1 MKKKLASK
9 VIAGVLT
16 SAMVLGMA
24 ACGND
29 NQGNSSENSSGN
41 SQSSTPD
48 SGSSATTPEN
58 SGSASSENPGGGD
71 SANTPISITVSL
83 PGDNVLAE
91 EGTDEH
97 YLKLISEINAYANVN
112 ASFDIRLESTYSKQ
126 LVLRYAAQDVA
137 DVMRIYTD
145 AVFWSACVGGGTY
158 TVDEPEFDANGDPV
172 MVDELD
178 ENGQPKKDENGNVI
192 QVQKTNPVEVT
203 VSDGLFW
210 DLTDYIDDY
219 DNLKTIP
226 EATRAAASYNGRMYF
241 IPLSRTLAR
250 NGVGF
255 RKDWCEKLNL
265 AFWNKIEA
273 GEDPT
278 WDDFYDMLYAFT
290 YNDPDGNGLNDTCG
304 LLLDQ
309 WMGQDMW
316 NNVGVWFGAPNEWG
330 IDENGDLV
338 YKLMTDEYKAMLKAA
353 RQLYED
359 GLINDGSQ
367 SGVPAWYE
375 LGPGKSRNELQKSL
389 GGASIQNLDYMRKI
403 ETTLEK
409 DGVGGATED
418 APIFWLN
425 GYVTT
430 ESGNYEPHCY
440 PTSGFSGGLAITK
453 KNIKTEEQLKQV
465 LQFINDMADGE
476 AMNLIEYGWEG
487 ETYEIDED
495 GYVKLWLEN
504 DEEAKAKLE
513 AAGVADT
520 KYRNGFNQIICYYT
534 AEENARPVE
543 TAPAT
548 GAIQIRENELY
559 EADIPLTVPNY
570 GASFYQTKTYV
581 NDGAAL
587 DAIIYGTDQL
597 TEGSRG
603 CQLAYIMGE
612 IDDAG
617 LEAAINQW
625 WAAGGEQWTKEINE
639 AYHAAGN

>member
-24 ACGND
+24 ACGDTNS
-29 NQGNSSENSSGN
+29 GNSSENSTN
-41 SQSSTPD
+41 NNQSSTP
-48 SGSSATTPEN
+48 SSSTNTESSGGSSSETP
-58 SGSASSENPGGGD
+58 SSGGD
-71 SANTPISITVSL
+71 SNAPMSISVSL
-83 PGDNVLAE
+83 PGNNTLAE

-97 YLKLISEINAYANVN
+97 YLKLVADIGAYTNMDV
-112 ASFDIRLESTYSKQ
+112 SFDIRAEATYAGQ
-126 LVLRYAAQDVA
+126 LVLRYAAQDVT

-145 AVFWSACVGGGTY
+145 AVFWSACVGGGVY
-158 TVDEPEFDANGDPV
+158 TVDEPQFDANGDPI
-172 MVDELD
+172 MVDDLD
-178 ENGQPKKDENGNVI
+178 ENGQPKKDESGKVI
-192 QVQKTNPVEVT
+192 QVQQTKPIEVT

-241 IPLSRTLAR
+241 VPLSRTLAR
-250 NGVGF
+250 NGMGF

-265 AFWNKIEA
+265 AFWNKVEA
-273 GEDPT
+273 GENPT
-278 WDDFYDMLYAFT
+278 WQDFYDMLYAFT
-290 YNDPDGNGLNDTCG
+290 YNDPDGNGINDTCG

-309 WMGQDMW
+309 WMGKDMW

-353 RQLYED
+353 RQLYSD

-367 SGVPAWYE
+367 SGVTPWYE
-375 LGPGKSRNELQKSL
+375 IKPGSARNKLQESQ
-389 GGASIQNLDYMRKI
+389 GGANVQTLDTMRKI
-403 ETTLEK
+403 ETTFETN
-409 DGVGGATED
+409 GIGGATAEE
-418 APIFWLN
+418 PIWWLN
-425 GYVTT
+425 GCVLT
-430 ESGNYEPHCY
+430 EEGNMEPHCY
-440 PTSGFSGGLAITK
+440 PTDGFAGGLAITK
-453 KNIKTEEQLKQV
+453 KNIQTEEQLRRV
-465 LQFINDMADGE
+465 LQFLNDMSDGE
-476 AMNLIEYGWEG
+476 AINLVEYGWEG
-487 ETYEIDED
+487 ETYELDSD
-495 GYVKLWLEN
+495 GYVTLWLEG
-504 DEEAKAKLE
+504 DEAQKAKLE

-520 KYRNGFNQIICYYT
+520 KYRNGFNQIISYFT
-534 AEENARPVE
+534 AEENARPVT

-548 GAIQIRENELY
+548 GAIQLRETELY

-570 GASFYQTKTYV
+570 GASFYQTKTYA

-639 AYHAAGN
+639 AYHKAGN

>member
-1 MKKKLASK
+1 MKKRLASK

-29 NQGNSSENSSGN
+29 NSGNSSENSASN
-41 SQSSTPD
+41 NQSSTP
-48 SGSSATTPEN
+48 SSSTNTESSGGSSSETPS
-58 SGSASSENPGGGD
+58 SGDD
-71 SANTPISITVSL
+71 SNAPMSISVSL
-83 PGDNVLAE
+83 PGNNTLAE

-97 YLKLISEINAYANVN
+97 YLKLVSDIGAYTNMDV
-112 ASFDIRLESTYSKQ
+112 SFDIRAEATYAGQ

-158 TVDEPEFDANGDPV
+158 TVDEPQFDANGEPI
-172 MVDELD
+172 MVDDLD
-178 ENGQPKKDENGNVI
+178 ENGQPKKDDAGNVI
-192 QVQKTNPVEVT
+192 QVQKTEPVEVT

-226 EATRAAASYNGRMYF
+226 AATRASASYNGRMYF

-250 NGVGF
+250 NGMGF

-265 AFWNKIEA
+265 AFWNKVEA
-273 GEDPT
+273 GENPT
-278 WDDFYDMLYAFT
+278 WQDFYDMLYAFT
-290 YNDPDGNGLNDTCG
+290 YNDPDGNGINDTCG

-309 WMGQDMW
+309 WMGKDMW

-353 RQLYED
+353 RQLYQD

-367 SGVPAWYE
+367 SGVTPWYE
-375 LGPGKSRNELQKSL
+375 IGPGSARNRLQESQ
-389 GGASIQNLDYMRKI
+389 GGANVQTLDTMRKI
-403 ETTLEK
+403 ETTFETN
-409 DGVGGATED
+409 GIGGATEQE
-418 APIFWLN
+418 PIWWLN
-425 GYVTT
+425 GCILT
-430 ESGNYEPHCY
+430 EEGNMEPHCY
-440 PTSGFSGGLAITK
+440 PTDGFSGGLAITK
-453 KNIKTEEQLKQV
+453 KNVQTEEQLRRV
-465 LQFINDMADGE
+465 LQFLNDMSDGE
-476 AMNLIEYGWEG
+476 AINLIEYGWEG
-487 ETYEIDED
+487 ETYELDSD
-495 GYVKLWLEN
+495 GYVTLWLEG
-504 DEEAKAKLE
+504 DEEQKAKLE

-520 KYRNGFNQIICYYT
+520 KYRNGFNQIISYFT
-534 AEENARPVE
+534 AEENARPVT

-548 GAIQIRENELY
+548 GAIQVRENELY

-597 TEGSRG
+597 TEGNRG

>member
-29 NQGNSSENSSGN
+29 NQGSSSDNSSNSN
-41 SQSSTPD
+41 QSSTP
-48 SGSSATTPEN
+48 SGSTTPEN
-58 SGSASSENPGGGD
+58 SGDSSSGETPSSGGD
-71 SANTPISITVSL
+71 SSAPMSISVSL
-83 PGDNVLAE
+83 PGNNTLAE

-97 YLKLISEINAYANVN
+97 YLKLVADINAYTNMDVTY
-112 ASFDIRLESTYSKQ
+112 DIRAEATYSGQ
-126 LVLRYAAQDVA
+126 LVLRYAAQDVS

-158 TVDEPEFDANGDPV
+158 TVDEPQFDANGEPI
-172 MVDELD
+172 MVDDLD

-192 QVQKTNPVEVT
+192 QVQQTKPVEVT

-219 DNLKTIP
+219 DNLATIP

-250 NGVGF
+250 NGMGF

-273 GEDPT
+273 GEAPT

-290 YNDPDGNGLNDTCG
+290 YNDPDGNGINDTCG

-309 WMGQDMW
+309 WMGKDMW

-353 RQLYED
+353 RQLYQD

-367 SGVPAWYE
+367 SGVTPWYE
-375 LGPGKSRNELQKSL
+375 IKPGSARNQLQESR
-389 GGASIQNLDYMRKI
+389 GGAGIQTLDTLRKV
-403 ETTLEK
+403 ETTFETN
-409 DGVGGATED
+409 GIAGATEQD
-418 APIFWLN
+418 PIWWLN
-425 GYVTT
+425 GYITT
-430 ESGNYEPHCY
+430 EAGNYEAYCY
-440 PTSGFSGGLAITK
+440 PTDGFSGGLAITK
-453 KNIKTEEQLKQV
+453 KNIQTEEQLRRV
-465 LQFINDMADGE
+465 LQFLNDMSDGE
-476 AMNLIEYGWEG
+476 AINLIEYGWEG

-495 GYVKLWLEN
+495 GYVKLWLEG
-504 DEEAKAKLE
+504 DEEQKAKLE

-520 KYRNGFNQIICYYT
+520 KYRNGFNQIISYFT
-534 AEENARPVE
+534 AEENERPVT

-548 GAIQIRENELY
+548 GAIQIREQALY
-559 EADIPLTVPNY
+559 DADIPLTVPNY